1 MTTYEYIYPC
11 ERCASWYIDINSPEP
26 YYCPSKQYHSRT
38 IIGLF
43 NGGCPWKKEVIVNEI
58 K

>member
-1 MTTYEYIYPC
+1 MSTYDYPC

-38 IIGLF
+38 IVGLF
-43 NGGCPWKKEVIVNEI
+43 DGGCPWKKEVIVNEI